1 MRIISLVPAA
11 TEILAE
17 LGAADQLVGISHEC
31 DYPAAIRD
39 LPRVTTTVLDTG
51 ATSRQIDARLRAEGT
66 TTIVVAAEEIRSLR
80 PDLIVTQALCE
91 VCAVSEGAVRRLADA
106 LKPAPEIITL
116 AGRTIAGVIY
126 DILRLGE
133 HLATNEARDQAER
146 LTNWMEDRL
155 TTIRERAQSQ
165 RHGEPPP
172 RVLTI
177 EWVDP
182 VFLAGH
188 WVPELVDFAGGVDV
202 GAEPGAHSREVTLEE
217 LDGFQFNHVFVIP
230 CGFDIKRAR
239 HELDHSPQ
247 VAAWLRQRR
256 VPITLMDANSYTSRP
271 GPRLVDGATIMAAAI
286 TGGRHDGF
294 QTWQ

>member
-31 DYPAAIRD
+31 DYPASIRD
-39 LPRVTTTVLDTG
+39 LPRVTTTRLDTG
-51 ATSRQIDARLRAEGT
+51 ANSRQIDARLRAEGP
-66 TTIVVAAEEIRSLR
+66 TTIIVAADEIRSLR

-106 LKPAPEIITL
+106 IKPAPEIVTL

-133 HLATNEARDQAER
+133 HLGTVAARDEAER
-146 LTNWMEDRL
+146 LTDWMEERL
-155 TTIRERAQSQ
+155 LTIRERAQSH
-165 RHGEPPP
+165 RKGEAAP

-188 WVPELVDFAGGVDV
+188 WVPELVEFAGGFDV
-202 GAEPGAHSREVTLEE
+202 GAEPGAHSRQVTLEE
-217 LDGFQFNHVFVIP
+217 LDGFQFEHVFVIP
-230 CGFDIKRAR
+230 CGFDIVRTR
-239 HELDHSPQ
+239 RELEHNHQ
-247 VAAWLRQRR
+247 MAGWLRQRR
-256 VPITLMDANSYTSRP
+256 VPISLMDANSYTSRP
-271 GPRLVDGATIMAAAI
+271 GPRLVEGATIMAAAI

-294 QTWQ
+294 QTWS